1 MRKSVRFV
9 ALGLLLCLSPLAA
22 VETRP
27 SNHYLIELRGAV
39 PAGLADA
46 VAAAGGTLVS
56 VQPDLGYASAK
67 SDAAGFAGN
76 LAKHQGIQAVT
87 QDIEVRFVSAGAGE
101 AFAADATEATPN
113 PAAAAFFRCQWPLKQ
128 ANVPA
133 AWAKGQFGDG
143 IKVAV
148 LDSGVDPFHQDLA
161 GKIDTANSTSTLT
174 GSSCGA
180 FDLNTFYDL
189 NFHGSF
195 VSAIVTSNNLAVA
208 GVAPNAQIVGVKVL
222 NCEGFGS
229 FTGIIRGIYY
239 AANLPDVDVINMSLG
254 AFFPKSAHGAGP
266 LVAALNKAVN
276 YANAQGKLVVTAAGN
291 DGMDMQHTGN
301 LVWVPAESGG
311 NVTVYATNNLDGLTS
326 YSNYGPSG
334 TLIGAGG
341 GDFPNTAAP
350 IAGCPINNALES
362 LAVSVCSSFVCGAPN
377 FYLVGSGTSF
387 SAPLVAGIAA
397 LVDGKHNGALNPAQ
411 LKAILKNSADDI
423 GQPGTDLLFSHGR
436 ANAGNAVDR

>member
-1 MRKSVRFV
+1 MRKSVQFV

-22 VETRP
+22 LETRP
-27 SNHYLIELRGAV
+27 SNHYLIELRGAA
-39 PAGLADA
+39 PADLEAA

-67 SDAAGFAGN
+67 SDTPGFAQK
-76 LAKHQGIQAVT
+76 LAKHQAIRAVD

-101 AFAADATEATPN
+101 AFAADAAEVTPN
-113 PAAAAFFRCQWPLKQ
+113 PSGAFFFPCQWPLHQ
-128 ANVPA
+128 ANVQG

-148 LDSGVDPFHQDLA
+148 LDSGVDPFHDELV

-174 GSSCGA
+174 SSACGA

-195 VSAIVTSNNLAVA
+195 VSAIITSNNVAVA

-229 FTGIIRGIYY
+229 FTGIINGIYY

-254 AFFPKSAHGAGP
+254 TFFPKSANGGGP

-291 DGMDMQHTGN
+291 DGMDMQHSGN

-350 IAGCPINNALES
+350 LPGCVINNALES
-362 LAVSVCSSFVCGAPN
+362 LAVSVCSSFVCGAPDL
-377 FYLVGSGTSF
+377 YLVGSGTSF
-387 SAPLVAGIAA
+387 SSPLVAGIAA

-411 LKAILKNSADDI
+411 LKSILKNSADDL
-423 GQPGTDLLFSHGR
+423 GKPGTDLLFSHGR
-436 ANAGNAVDR
+436 ANAGNAVDH